1 MPGGG
6 TLTCIL
12 QWNDPFG
19 GAADDYDLVL
29 LDADLNVVAESIDPQ
44 VGAQD
49 PIEAVAV
56 VNQTDTDQLA
66 NVLVQRFAG
75 APRRL
80 ELFCLGAA
88 AMEHGTATGSIFG
101 HAALSS
107 VVAVGAMNVH
117 DPGLDGVEAF
127 SSHGPARI
135 DFPRLEIRA
144 KPDLVAFDG
153 VAISNAGG
161 FPACPPFCAFFGT
174 SAAAPHSAGIAA
186 LLLDQ
191 DPTLTPAEVQAA
203 LTRGAVDIGP
213 PGFDDASGFG
223 RIDALASAETSTS
236 STTTSTTRPTS
247 TTTSTSS
254 TTTTSTTIPAVR
266 CGDVNGDGVV
276 DIGDALLVAQF
287 DVGLRRCGVA
297 PFTHPEVCDVNGDG
311 SCNIGDTLR
320 LAQCDVGL
328 VGCTFTCRPFAC
340 PSGKELP

>member
-1 MPGGG
+1 M
-6 TLTCIL
+6 
-12 QWNDPFG
+12 
-19 GAADDYDLVL
+19 
-29 LDADLNVVAESIDPQ
+29 
-44 VGAQD
+44 
-49 PIEAVAV
+49 
-56 VNQTDTDQLA
+56 
-66 NVLVQRFAG
+66 
-75 APRRL
+75 
-80 ELFCLGAA
+80 
-88 AMEHGTATGSIFG
+88 
-101 HAALSS
+101 
-107 VVAVGAMNVH
+107 
-117 DPGLDGVEAF
+117 
-127 SSHGPARI
+127 
-135 DFPRLEIRA
+135 
-144 KPDLVAFDG
+144 
-153 VAISNAGG
+153 
-161 FPACPPFCAFFGT
+161 
-174 SAAAPHSAGIAA
+174 
-186 LLLDQ
+186 LLDQ

>member
-1 MPGGG
+1 
-6 TLTCIL
+6 
-12 QWNDPFG
+12 
-19 GAADDYDLVL
+19 
-29 LDADLNVVAESIDPQ
+29 
-44 VGAQD
+44 
-49 PIEAVAV
+49 
-56 VNQTDTDQLA
+56 
-66 NVLVQRFAG
+66 
-75 APRRL
+75 
-80 ELFCLGAA
+80 
-88 AMEHGTATGSIFG
+88 
-101 HAALSS
+101 
-107 VVAVGAMNVH
+107 
-117 DPGLDGVEAF
+117 
-127 SSHGPARI
+127 
-135 DFPRLEIRA
+135 
-144 KPDLVAFDG
+144 
-153 VAISNAGG
+153 
-161 FPACPPFCAFFGT
+161 PPFCAFFGT

-236 STTTSTTRPTS
+236 STTTSTTS
-247 TTTSTSS
+247 STS
-254 TTTTSTTIPAVR
+254 TTSTTIPAVR

-328 VGCTFTCRPFAC
+328 VGCTFTC
-340 PSGKELP
+340 